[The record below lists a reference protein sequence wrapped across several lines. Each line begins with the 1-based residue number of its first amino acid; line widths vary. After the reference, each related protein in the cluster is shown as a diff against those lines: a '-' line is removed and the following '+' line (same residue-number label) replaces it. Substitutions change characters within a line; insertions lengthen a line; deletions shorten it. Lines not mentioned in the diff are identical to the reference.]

1 MDAAGVFLLYDEF
14 IRIGELFM
22 NIEKRNLKMFN
33 IITTLVLAAV
43 LLTAFGGF
51 MIQRQTISSKDVSM
65 GFSRSVHPIMQPEL
79 AQTGPTGSLV
89 VSTGIVLLMIGF
101 GTLVIALLV
110 RNNVLHRASP

>member
-1 MDAAGVFLLYDEF
+1 MDVAGVFLLYDEF
-14 IRIGELFM
+14 ILTGELLM
-22 NIEKRNLKMFN
+22 NLEKRNLKMFN
-33 IITTLVLAAV
+33 IITILVLAAV

-51 MIQRQTISSKDVSM
+51 MIQRQTVYSKDDGM
-65 GFSRSVHPIMQPEL
+65 GFSRGANPMMQPEL